1 MSLVIDI
8 IIILAA
14 VASVYG
20 GIVRGFVKSASG
32 FISLILALTATYM
45 FASPAA
51 EWLDRNAVSERVGA
65 IVSDSITSIVTAG
78 EQKLALADIFA
89 DRPEALDSIAS
100 RFGFDPDEVGEYYS
114 DKLAEKTDSEAIEKL
129 SDYIAAPTS
138 AAISRVLAAAGVF
151 LIALIALKFAF
162 FILDLICRLP
172 VLDQLN
178 TLLGLIFGILSAI
191 VFAWAISNIAVGV
204 IRAFSTIR
212 GDIFNQTVID
222 GSVILKFFYQ
232 KGFILAK

>member
-51 EWLDRNAVSERVGA
+51 EWLDRNVVSERVGA

-129 SDYIAAPTS
+129 LLEQQINHKIPAAS
-138 AAISRVLAAAGVF
+138 SRRRE
-151 LIALIALKFAF
+151 
-162 FILDLICRLP
+162 CSSS
-172 VLDQLN
+172 
-178 TLLGLIFGILSAI
+178 LS
-191 VFAWAISNIAVGV
+191 S
-204 IRAFSTIR
+204 R
-212 GDIFNQTVID
+212 
-222 GSVILKFFYQ
+222 
-232 KGFILAK
+232 